1 MSSVKFSEEQLS
13 AIEKRN
19 SSLLVSAAAG
29 SGKTAVLVERIIRK
43 ITEEKVN
50 INELLVVTFTN
61 AAANGMKEKIKKAI
75 KECIK
80 KDQTNVFLKK
90 QLYLIDSANIST
102 VHSFCMN
109 LIKKYSYLLP
119 ENVPV
124 SFTLLTDTEQAL
136 IKQQVINELINEYY
150 EKNDEVFEKLSES
163 YSTAKSDD
171 MLIELILYLYSFL
184 TSIPDYIS
192 WIEKRLDD
200 LKSAEDFYSSDFA
213 KSLYSHIIKILKD
226 GIGKYEYALEFMNG
240 DELLT
245 PYYELFK
252 SEQQALKEALK
263 KDNLYDLLNKVE
275 SIEFESLN
283 KHRAKKGAETTIPKN
298 ARDCVKDYINELKS
312 VYTNDIIQAE
322 LKTEDNLDIIFKLF
336 EVIKEFDA
344 RFKAAKYE
352 KGNLDFNDLEHLTI
366 DLLSK
371 DGELKEE
378 FYPLRESFNE
388 IMVDEYQDTNDVQE
402 AIFALL
408 KKEDNLFTVGD
419 IKQSVY
425 RFRHANPNLFINRIK
440 DYNENNKGD
449 VISLNANYR
458 CHENI
463 TNTVNCIFS
472 FIMTENISKIDYKK
486 SEMLICKGEFS
497 SISED
502 KLETELKIALC
513 DSDSEETIESVESE
527 MIASSIKKMIN
538 DEDFI
543 IEGRRLSYSDIVI
556 LVRSFNEKTLSF
568 LNNLKAEGIPAVY
581 EDKTAFFETAE
592 IKNIIAFLK
601 VLDNPYDDISLIAT
615 LRNIFG
621 YTENMLLDI
630 RLLKE
635 KCSFYEAFSL
645 SEDKKDKEIIY
656 YLKELKNY
664 SLKYELS
671 FLLRKIYDDTFFI
684 ERQSA
689 FVNGYKRKE
698 NLDRLIE
705 IAREYEN
712 TEFKGIASFIS
723 YVNKII
729 SGKRKLPAP
738 NLTDNIDAVKIMTI
752 HKSKGLEFP
761 VVILA
766 GMHKKF
772 NKMDLN
778 KNVILNNKIGIGYN
792 VVNLEKQYRYK
803 SVYKRIIED
812 DEANELINEE
822 MRVLYVALT
831 RAKYKLIMSAGIS
844 RKDNWYIKYTSSLIN
859 SQPELSYIDFL
870 GINCYLDMVM
880 PPLLRHRAFSTICGN
895 QWIKDYD
902 FKLDFSLYQGEKN
915 EETKEDKEDKDI
927 FKITP
932 LEPEKISEFEK
943 RVGFKYSN
951 PFSKIPKK
959 ISVSDL
965 KDVLGEDYNSKTGAR
980 TEIYVPDFRSEN
992 NITAAERGTLIHY
1005 IFEKT
1010 DLEKMKNSE
1019 NKLSV
1024 ILEFINDNQYLKDR
1038 LTLSDLKKA
1047 EAFFNHPLG
1056 IKMLRAKEVWREKD
1070 FLIRMNISELYD
1082 DFEGLNSDGKV
1093 IVQGIMDCLF
1103 VDTKGDVYL
1112 IDYKYVNR
1120 SEKEIK
1126 RNYAYQIKLYR
1137 KAVSK
1142 IRKIPEKSIKAYIWD
1157 VNKQNVIDFNEVKI

>member
-1 MSSVKFSEEQLS
+1 MSSINFSNEQLS

-80 KDQTNVFLKK
+80 KDKTNSFLKK
-90 QLYLIDSANIST
+90 QLYLTDSANIST
-102 VHSFCMN
+102 VHAFCMN
-109 LIKKYSYLLP
+109 IIKKYSYLLP

-124 SFTLLTDTEQAL
+124 GFTLLTDTEQAL

-163 YSTAKSDD
+163 YSTAKSDE

-184 TSIPDYIS
+184 ISIPDYIS
-192 WIEKRLDD
+192 WIDKRLDD
-200 LKSAEDFYSSDFA
+200 LKSSEDFYSSDFA
-213 KSLYSHIIKILKD
+213 KSLYNHIIKILKD
-226 GIGKYEYALEFMNG
+226 GVGKYDYAIEYIDG
-240 DELLT
+240 DELLM
-245 PYYELFK
+245 PYSEVFK
-252 SEQQALKEALK
+252 AERTALNDALK
-263 KDNLYDLLNKVE
+263 KDNLYDVLKAVE
-275 SIEFESLN
+275 ALEFENLN
-283 KHRAKKGAETTIPKN
+283 KHRAKKGADTTIPKT
-298 ARDCVKDYINELKS
+298 ARNSIRDYIKDIKAD
-312 VYTNDIIQAE
+312 YTNSIICAE
-322 LKTEDNLDIIFKLF
+322 LESGDNIDIIFKLF
-336 EVIKEFDA
+336 EIIKEFDV
-344 RFKAAKYE
+344 RFKSAKYE
-352 KGNLDFNDLEHLTI
+352 KGNLDFNDLEHLVI
-366 DLLSK
+366 GLLSDNGK
-371 DGELKEE
+371 LKEE
-378 FYPLRESFNE
+378 FYPLRDSFNE

-402 AIFALL
+402 AIFGLL
-408 KKEDNLFTVGD
+408 KKDNNLFTVGD
-419 IKQSVY
+419 IKQSIY
-425 RFRHANPNLFINRIK
+425 RFRHANPNLFIKRIK
-440 DYNENNKGD
+440 AYAEKNEGE
-449 VISLNANYR
+449 VVSLNANYR

-463 TNTVNCIFS
+463 INTVNCIFS
-472 FIMTENISKIDYKK
+472 FIMTENISKIDYKE
-486 SEMLICKGEFS
+486 SEMLVCKGDFS
-497 SISED
+497 NLPED

-513 DSDSEETIESVESE
+513 DSESEETIESVESE
-527 MIASSIKKMIN
+527 MIASAIKKMTE

-543 IEGRRLSYSDIVI
+543 IEGRRVSYSDIVI
-556 LVRSFNEKTLSF
+556 LVRSFNEKTLTF

-592 IKNIIAFLK
+592 IKNIIALLK
-601 VLDNPYDDISLIAT
+601 VIDNPYDDISLIAT

-621 YTENMLLDI
+621 YTENMLIDI

-635 KCSFYEAFSL
+635 RCSFYEAFSL
-645 SEDKKDKEIIY
+645 SENKKDKEILDYI
-656 YLKELKNY
+656 KELKNY

-689 FVNGYKRKE
+689 FINGYKRKE
-698 NLDRLIE
+698 NSDRLIE

-738 NLTDNIDAVKIMTI
+738 KLTENADAVKIMSI

-766 GMHKKF
+766 GMHKPF

-778 KNVILNNKIGIGYN
+778 KNVILNSKIGIGYN
-792 VVNLEKQYRYK
+792 VVNLDKQYRYK
-803 SVYKRIIED
+803 SVYKKIIEE
-812 DEANELINEE
+812 DEKNELINEE
-822 MRVLYVALT
+822 LRVLYVALT
-831 RAKYKLIMSAGIS
+831 RAKYKLIMTAGINM
-844 RKDNWYIKYTSSLIN
+844 KDEWYLKYTSSLMN
-859 SQPELSYIDFL
+859 SAPELSYIDFL

-880 PPLLRHRAFSTICGN
+880 PPLLRHRAFSEHCGN
-895 QWIKDYD
+895 KWIKDYD
-902 FKLDFSLYQGEKN
+902 FKLDFSLYESEKFGDEDE
-915 EETKEDKEDKDI
+915 EETKRNFE
-927 FKITP
+927 ITP
-932 LEPEKISEFEK
+932 LEPEKISEFEE

-965 KDVLGEDYNSKTGAR
+965 KDVLGEDYTAKTGAR
-980 TEIYVPDFRSEN
+980 TEIYVPDFRSESS
-992 NITAAERGTLIHY
+992 ITAAERGTLIHY
-1005 IFEKT
+1005 VFEKI
-1010 DLEKMKNSE
+1010 DLDKMRNAE

-1024 ILEFINDNQYLKDR
+1024 ILEFIDDNQYLKER

-1047 EAFFNHPLG
+1047 EAFFESTIG
-1056 IKMLRAKEVWREKD
+1056 IKMLRAREVWREKD
-1070 FLIRMNISELYD
+1070 FLIRMNTYELYSG
-1082 DFEGLNSDGKV
+1082 FEGFKDDEKV
-1093 IVQGIMDCLF
+1093 IVQGIIDCLF

-1120 SEKEIK
+1120 SEQEIK
-1126 RNYAYQIKLYR
+1126 KTYSYQIKLY
-1137 KAVSK
+1137 KEAVSK
-1142 IRKIPEKSIKAYIWD
+1142 IRKIPRESIKAYIWD
-1157 VNKQNVIDFNEVKI
+1157 VNKQTVIDFNEVKK